1 MRSMTSKLSGNLTG
15 ASMDP
20 LQAISII
27 IKVIL
32 SHFEP
37 GNPGNPVGQANKIGE
52 NVSLTYWVPWVPRL
66 EMAGYDPHD
75 DLFDLYRVRGGFPVS
90 FRVFIFQFDDP
101 EHHGNIPM
109 VPLGG
114 EHGS

>member
-1 MRSMTSKLSGNLTG
+1 
-15 ASMDP
+15 
-20 LQAISII
+20 
-27 IKVIL
+27 
-32 SHFEP
+32 
-37 GNPGNPVGQANKIGE
+37 
-52 NVSLTYWVPWVPRL
+52 
-66 EMAGYDPHD
+66 MAGYDPHD

>member
-1 MRSMTSKLSGNLTG
+1 MRV
-15 ASMDP
+15 
-20 LQAISII
+20 ISC
-27 IKVIL
+27 
-32 SHFEP
+32 HFQP
-37 GNPGNPVGQANKIGE
+37 GNPGNPVGQANIFTYF
-52 NVSLTYWVPWVPRL
+52 VSLTYWVPWVPRL

-75 DLFDLYRVRGGFPVS
+75 DLFDLYRVHGGFPVS